1 MQSCFSPTALHTQ
14 SAWRRSLGW
23 LLPINL
29 LVTGGLAGMPI
40 AATAQPAAPPSNPQ
54 AMQLRAN
61 ATEANA
67 KTGVVVARGNVQINY
82 PARQIQATSAQA
94 VYYSKEGRIVLTGNV
109 YILQQGNS
117 LHGEEITYLVN
128 EGRFVAVPQQNRQV
142 EAVYL
147 VNDAPAAPAPQAPA
161 PAATPAP
168 QKVPFPSPKA
178 PAAPAPKPADV
189 KKPI

>member
-1 MQSCFSPTALHTQ
+1 MVFDPLGASGANAQ
-14 SAWRRSLGW
+14 SA
-23 LLPINL
+23 
-29 LVTGGLAGMPI
+29 A
-40 AATAQPAAPPSNPQ
+40 PSNPQ

-117 LHGEEITYLVN
+117 LRGEEITYLVN

-142 EAVYL
+142 EAIYL

-161 PAATPAP
+161 PTATPAP
-168 QKVPFPSPKA
+168 QKAPFPAPKA
-178 PAAPAPKPADV
+178 PAAPKPPEV
-189 KKPI
+189 KKPS